1 MTDVYIVSACRTPV
15 GSFGGALKDTGAVTL
30 GTIAVKEALARAGVA
45 PDTVDEVILGCVLTA
60 GLGQNVARQITIAA
74 GMPVTVPAMTINMVC
89 GSGMKSVIE
98 AARAIK
104 AGDSQII
111 VAGGA
116 ESMSGAAFASMST
129 RWGARMGDTE
139 LVDTMLKDGLHDA
152 FHGYHMGITAENI
165 AEKWGITREM
175 QDEVALR
182 SQTRAAAAIASGRF
196 KDEIVPV
203 PVKVK
208 KADVVFDTDEFPRA
222 STAEGLARL
231 RPAFKEGGTV
241 TAGNASGVNDGAAA
255 LVVASGEAVEKY
267 GLKPLFKLIG
277 YGEAG
282 VDPAIMGIGPV
293 HASRKALA
301 MAGLEIADMDLYEG
315 NEAFASQ
322 ALAVRAGLGMD
333 IDKLNVNGGA
343 IALGH
348 PIGASGARIIVTL
361 LYEML
366 KREDAHRG
374 LATLCVG
381 GGMGVA
387 SIYEKC

>member
-15 GSFGGALKDTGAVTL
+15 GSFGGTLKDTGAVTL
-30 GTIAVKEALARAGVA
+30 GTVVVKEALARAHVA
-45 PDTVDEVILGCVLTA
+45 PETVDEVILGCVLTA
-60 GLGQNVARQITIAA
+60 GLGQNVARQVTIAA
-74 GMPVTVPAMTINMVC
+74 GLPVSVPAMTINMVC

-104 AGDSQII
+104 AGDSQIV
-111 VAGGA
+111 VAGGT
-116 ESMSGAAFASMST
+116 ESMSGAAYASMNT
-129 RWGARMGDTE
+129 RWGARTGDAT
-139 LVDTMLKDGLHDA
+139 LVDTLLKDGLHDA

-165 AEKWGITREM
+165 AEKYGITREM

-203 PVKVK
+203 TVKVK
-208 KADVVFDTDEFPRA
+208 KGEVVFDTDEFPRA
-222 STAEGLARL
+222 STAEGLAKL

-267 GLKPLFKLIG
+267 SLKPLFKLIG

-293 HASRKALA
+293 HASRNALA
-301 MAGLEIADMDLYEG
+301 MAGLEISDLDLYEG
-315 NEAFASQ
+315 NEAFAAQ
-322 ALAVRAGLGMD
+322 ALAVTEGLKMD
-333 IDKLNVNGGA
+333 LSKLNVNGGA

-366 KREDAHRG
+366 KREDAHKG

>member
-208 KADVVFDTDEFPRA
+208 KADVIFDTDEFPRA

>member
-15 GSFGGALKDTGAVTL
+15 GSFGGTLKDTGAVTL
-30 GTIAVKEALARAGVA
+30 GTLVVKEALARAHVA
-45 PDTVDEVILGCVLTA
+45 PETVDEVILGCVLTA
-60 GLGQNVARQITIAA
+60 GLGQNVARQIAVNA
-74 GMPVTVPAMTINMVC
+74 GLPVSVPAMTINMVC

-104 AGDSQII
+104 AGDSRII
-111 VAGGA
+111 VAGGT
-116 ESMSGAAFASMST
+116 ESMSGAAYASSAT
-129 RWGARMGDTE
+129 RWGARTGDAT
-139 LVDTMLKDGLHDA
+139 LVDTLLKDGLNDA
-152 FHGYHMGITAENI
+152 FHGYHMGITAENV
-165 AEKWGITREM
+165 AERWGITREM

-182 SQTRAAAAIASGRF
+182 SQTRAAAAVASGRF

-203 PVKVK
+203 TVKVK
-208 KADVVFDTDEFPRA
+208 KGEIVFDTDEFPRA

-241 TAGNASGVNDGAAA
+241 TAGNSSGVNDGAAA
-255 LVVASGEAVEKY
+255 LVVASGEAVEEY

-277 YGEAG
+277 YGQAG
-282 VDPAIMGIGPV
+282 VDPAIMGVGPV
-293 HASRKALA
+293 YASRKALA
-301 MAGLEIADMDLYEG
+301 MAGLTIDDMDLYEG

-322 ALAVRAGLGMD
+322 ALAVTKGLGMD
-333 IDKLNVNGGA
+333 LSKLNVNGGA

-348 PIGASGARIIVTL
+348 PIGASGARILVTL

-366 KREDAHRG
+366 KREDAHKG

-387 SIYEKC
+387 TIYEKC